1 MIYQTKAEF
10 MEALQKEAKRYSLS
24 FDEMA
29 EDFEQHFSEG
39 AENGESESEICE
51 KLGDPAE
58 IIMEYAGDGTENTQ
72 HGNNNMPHTDE
83 AGTVAY
89 DTGRISGGLIT
100 GVILL
105 DLFVLD
111 WVIPTVFAL
120 VITYV
125 AVAFAFIVS
134 GIANIVAVFVP
145 FIPDSLT
152 TILFGGIFNVF
163 AGIAVLGLGGITA
176 VFIPNVIKAFVG
188 MIKAIARLHVKA
200 FTGRKAEF

>member
-1 MIYQTKAEF
+1 MTYQTKAEF
-10 MEALQKEAKRYSLS
+10 MEALQNEAARCSLS
-24 FDEMA
+24 IDEMA

-58 IIMEYAGDGTENTQ
+58 IIREYAGVNADDTQ
-72 HGNNNMPHTDE
+72 HVDSNMRRTDV
-83 AGTVAY
+83 AGYVTA

-111 WVIPTVFAL
+111 WALPTVFAL
-120 VITYV
+120 VITYI
-125 AVAFAFIVS
+125 ALAFAFVVS
-134 GIANIVAVFVP
+134 GIANIVAVFAP
-145 FIPDSLT
+145 AIPDSLT
-152 TILFGGIFNVF
+152 TMLFGGMFNVF
-163 AGIAVLGLGGITA
+163 AGLAVLGLGGITA

-188 MIKAIARLHVKA
+188 MVKAIARLHVKA